1 MLRTLRSVI
10 GAAVV
15 LATTSVLAQAPAT
28 GDTYYPLK
36 AKTKWVYKVG
46 DQTVEV
52 EVVGTEKYKNED
64 ATRVVTKVG
73 GKEVASELYQTKADG
88 IYRLKVKEDAIEP
101 AVKVLALPV
110 KKDATWKVDSK
121 VGNQTVKGEF
131 KIKNDKDEVN
141 VPAGKFDAVLVEG
154 ADLDVAGTKTTV
166 RQWFAK
172 DKGIVK
178 LVYVIQGTE
187 SVLELKEYTE
197 GK

>member
-1 MLRTLRSVI
+1 MLRTLRLVI

-15 LATTSVLAQAPAT
+15 LASSSVLAQPA
-28 GDTYYPLK
+28 GDSYYPLK
-36 AKTKWVYKVG
+36 PKTKWVYKVG

-52 EVVGTEKYKNED
+52 EVAGTEKVGNED
-64 ATRVVTKVG
+64 AVKVVTKVG

-88 IYRLKVKEDAIEP
+88 IYRLKVKEDKIEP
-101 AVKVLALPV
+101 PVKVLALPV
-110 KKDATWKVDSK
+110 KKDATWKIDSK
-121 VGNQTVKGEF
+121 VGSQTVKGEF
-131 KIKNDKDEVN
+131 KVKNDKEEVT
-141 VPAGKFDAVLVEG
+141 VPAGKFEAVLVEG
-154 ADLDVAGTKTTV
+154 TDLDVAGTKTTV

-187 SVLELKEYTE
+187 SLLELKEYTE

>member
-1 MLRTLRSVI
+1 MLRTLRLVI

-15 LATTSVLAQAPAT
+15 LATTSVLAQPPA

-52 EVVGTEKYKNED
+52 EVVGTEKVGTED

-88 IYRLKVKEDAIEP
+88 IYRLKVKEDKIEP
-101 AVKVLALPV
+101 PVKVLALPV

-121 VGNQTVKGEF
+121 VGTQTVKGEF
-131 KIKNDKDEVN
+131 KVKNDKEEVT
-141 VPAGKFDAVLVEG
+141 VPAGKFEAVLVEG
-154 ADLDVAGTKTTV
+154 TDLDVAGTKTTV

-187 SVLELKEYTE
+187 SVLELKEHTE